1 MRTEPISRELMAG
14 PFEPPTDI
22 EMVMHAAW
30 LLAGV
35 AIALAASGC
44 TLADEAKMHT
54 LQPQNENVAHAAPSA
69 TAASSNVEDLTY

>member
-22 EMVMHAAW
+22 ELVMHTAW
-30 LLAGV
+30 LVAGV

-44 TLADEAKMHT
+44 TVADEAKVRA
-54 LQPQNENVAHAAPSA
+54 LEPQNENVAHTAPSA
-69 TAASSNVEDLTY
+69 TATGGNVEDLTY